1 MDQDAAMMCSFFLI
15 QMNAARTAYNAMDD
29 SLKEQVYNYEDFVKI
44 CEDTTQA
51 NEVRTMIDG
60 IRSGFTAEDEAYIQ
74 KVRLAYENLSD
85 KAKTYVG
92 NSKYVTLQMAEEQ
105 LAALNANEAAGVT
118 DKIAKL
124 GTITV
129 NSYDQIQAARRSYD
143 ALSSSQKLLVNN
155 YQILTQAENT
165 YKSLETS
172 VAKASVTG
180 LSSYVYQVRH
190 INRHCRLY

>member
-1 MDQDAAMMCSFFLI
+1 
-15 QMNAARTAYNAMDD
+15 MNAARTAYNAMDD